1 VALVKTVEMRILAN
15 AGDAQAKLDELNA
28 KAKELDGNAIKMRF
42 RLDDADGKA
51 QLDAIKAK
59 AERLGFKDVEIKVRV
74 DGAGRAIGEL
84 QAVKAEEDRV
94 RGSLLNRIGGSFFG
108 LGPGGTGAGP
118 GTLAGLSPGILAG
131 LAAAVPAAEA
141 LLVELTGIVS
151 GFAAAGAGAGAFYVL
166 AHPAINNLMGDIKA
180 LGAANQAAGF
190 AQQKAQL
197 DPTKANLQAAQN
209 AQLRYQAIYRQMGAA
224 AAGAL
229 KLHDAFVKLTTAFQ
243 PQVFKILGDG
253 ISILTH
259 LLPAAVPLATA
270 FAKALDPLLKQ
281 ADRFVQSK
289 GFADWLKQFTSLV
302 GPSVTA
308 IGEGVGK
315 VAVAFGKLLTTMNAA
330 DVAKSIGIAFNT
342 VAAII
347 SGTAAVVA
355 RLMSNWDQMSS
366 AAKHAA
372 SDVVAA
378 FKGMAAG
385 ISASW
390 AAAIAV
396 IGAIPG
402 KIKGFFADAGSWLV
416 QAGRNIIMGLVH
428 GIESMIGAVASA
440 IGGVVSKIRSFLPFS
455 PAREGPLSGAGSPD
469 LAGRKVAEMLAAGM
483 NAGLAGVVAAA
494 ARLAAAARPDAHA
507 DHLEHLHHLHVEHE
521 EHLAHLAHLKAEE
534 VHVHL
539 DVHGVVT
546 DAQAV
551 GLQIVKVLKEY
562 KRHGGGAALGLG

>member
-1 VALVKTVEMRILAN
+1 
-15 AGDAQAKLDELNA
+15 LN
-28 KAKELDGNAIKMRF
+28 
-42 RLDDADGKA
+42 
-51 QLDAIKAK
+51 
-59 AERLGFKDVEIKVRV
+59 
-74 DGAGRAIGEL
+74 
-84 QAVKAEEDRV
+84 
-94 RGSLLNRIGGSFFG
+94 
-108 LGPGGTGAGP
+108 
-118 GTLAGLSPGILAG
+118 
-131 LAAAVPAAEA
+131 
-141 LLVELTGIVS
+141 
-151 GFAAAGAGAGAFYVL
+151 
-166 AHPAINNLMGDIKA
+166 
-180 LGAANQAAGF
+180 
-190 AQQKAQL
+190 
-197 DPTKANLQAAQN
+197 
-209 AQLRYQAIYRQMGAA
+209 
-224 AAGAL
+224 
-229 KLHDAFVKLTTAFQ
+229 
-243 PQVFKILGDG
+243 
-253 ISILTH
+253 
-259 LLPAAVPLATA
+259 
-270 FAKALDPLLKQ
+270 
-281 ADRFVQSK
+281 
-289 GFADWLKQFTSLV
+289 
-302 GPSVTA
+302 
-308 IGEGVGK
+308 
-315 VAVAFGKLLTTMNAA
+315 
-330 DVAKSIGIAFNT
+330 
-342 VAAII
+342 
-347 SGTAAVVA
+347 
-355 RLMSNWDQMSS
+355 
-366 AAKHAA
+366 AA